1 MSRRSRELIHAGNE
15 DDWQRQRENRGD
27 AGSRLPQI
35 EVVTREG
42 SEERPTK
49 RRSPLS
55 LLVWFL
61 IAFALVAIPASIW
74 NFSRPPVYR
83 ASAMVLTIVP
93 EDRSGYGETAANLQH
108 VAIQRS
114 ILLGRQLLEDT
125 ITRLQSASANAEP
138 SGMSPGPSA
147 PSQRDN
153 SVTGANGSEPEF
165 RSAAGPRIVAASDEA
180 TTAPQPGEALDG
192 PSSAS
197 SNRLESEAAAGLTA
211 DDLLTMLAVEA
222 VPQTNLVELSAR
234 GGDPAL
240 LARIVNEWLAAYEIL
255 REREIEAQVGDR
267 LDKLGDRARR
277 LEARI
282 QSKRS
287 ELDAF
292 RERFDIVTLGRDS
305 NEAMARLEALQEKL
319 STAEAAVAAARAERE
334 RIERAIA
341 EGRAV
346 VPERL
351 TGRLERLYQQ
361 AEEAR
366 AQVRRLRERYT
377 DFFIQKDL
385 NKRRIV
391 ERLEKIEQELA
402 DAERQ
407 GSQEALRT
415 AGEAV
420 ETARGRV
427 TELRQALTEQKV
439 RASRFSSGFAEF
451 ESLKEDLAQL
461 EEMQRE
467 VDAQRVNLET
477 TVYAD
482 YPQIEIIEPAFAP
495 RDPVEPDYGRDLM
508 LTLIAATALGLLTV
522 IVLTWLDAGSR
533 NKGSSASVTGVRIWS
548 TETGRDDEEAVGTRL
563 PRQEQHPA
571 LGSQAAAAAGQPAL
585 LGRAE
590 QAPRQLTIGEIEAL
604 WELADI
610 AERQLIGLSLSGVQ
624 PQEARSI
631 KREDIDLSTGMLR
644 VPGEDGGIGARSLP
658 LGPRLLRLFNE
669 AEPVPA
675 WTDQP
680 TDQFED
686 LIQRLSLLAA
696 DAGIAE
702 ADEVDAQTL
711 HDTYVIYLVRQGAR
725 LTRLSQVAGPMS
737 GADARRFAPYAP
749 PGASRPFEEVAL
761 IHPALA

>member
-1 MSRRSRELIHAGNE
+1 MSRRGRDLIHAGNE
-15 DDWQRQRENRGD
+15 DDWQDHREHGGD
-27 AGSRLPQI
+27 ASSRLPQI
-35 EVVTREG
+35 EVVTREE

-61 IAFALVAIPASIW
+61 IAFALVAVPASIW

-93 EDRSGYGETAANLQH
+93 EDRSGYGDTAANLQH

-114 ILLGRQLLEDT
+114 ILLGRELLEDT
-125 ITRLQSASANAEP
+125 IARLQGASTTAAP
-138 SGMSPGPSA
+138 SGMSPDGLGA
-147 PSQRDN
+147 PQRDRG
-153 SVTGANGSEPEF
+153 VTGANSSTSDF
-165 RSAAGPRIVAASDEA
+165 RSASGSRLVTATDAAM
-180 TTAPQPGEALDG
+180 TAPASGEGLVG
-192 PSSAS
+192 PSSGDAS
-197 SNRLESEAAAGLTA
+197 GLEHEAAAALTA
-211 DDLLTMLAVEA
+211 DDLLTMLAVDA

-240 LARIVNEWLAAYEIL
+240 LARIVNDWLAAYEIL

-282 QSKRS
+282 QSKRGA
-287 ELDAF
+287 LDAF

-305 NEAMARLEALQEKL
+305 NEALARLNALQETL
-319 STAEAAVAAARAERE
+319 SDAEAAVATARAERD

-341 EGRAV
+341 DGRAA

-351 TGRLERLYQQ
+351 TGRVERLRQQ

-366 AQVRRLRERYT
+366 AQVLRLRERYT
-377 DFFIQKDL
+377 DFFIEKDL

-391 ERLEKIEQELA
+391 ERLEKIEQQLGE
-402 DAERQ
+402 AERQ
-407 GSQEALRT
+407 GSQEALLT
-415 AGEAV
+415 AREAV
-420 ETARGRV
+420 EAARGRV
-427 TELRQALTEQKV
+427 EELRQALTEQKV

-467 VDAQRVNLET
+467 VDSQRVNLET

-495 RDPVEPDYGRDLM
+495 RDPVEPDYGRDLL

-522 IVLTWLDAGSR
+522 IILTWLDASAR
-533 NKGSSASVTGVRIWS
+533 NKRPSAPVTGVRIWGS
-548 TETGRDDEEAVGTRL
+548 EHRSNDGDAGGTKL

-571 LGSQAAAAAGQPAL
+571 LGSRAAAAGGQTAL
-585 LGRAE
+585 LGPSE
-590 QAPRQLTIGEIEAL
+590 QAPRQLTIGELEAL
-604 WELADI
+604 WELADT
-610 AERQLIGLSLSGVQ
+610 AERQLIGLALSGVQ
-624 PQEARSI
+624 PDEARSI
-631 KREDIDLSTGMLR
+631 TRENIDLATGTLR
-644 VPGEDGGIGARSLP
+644 LFGEDGANADRSLP
-658 LGPRLLRLFNE
+658 LGSRSLAVFS
-669 AEPVPA
+669 EPGALPA
-675 WTDQP
+675 WGDQP
-680 TDQFED
+680 PERFED
-686 LIQRLSLLAA
+686 LTQRLSLLAA

-702 ADEVDAQTL
+702 ADEVNAQTL

-725 LTRLSQVAGPMS
+725 LSRLNQIAGPMS

-749 PGASRPFEEVAL
+749 PGASRPFEEIDL